1 MPKMPSLLDH
11 CRRLVE
17 RQIAPGAVLL
27 REGERSGRL
36 FVLAEGT
43 LEVYRGEVQ
52 VALVSEPGAIFGEMA
67 VLLEQP
73 HTASVRAVTEA
84 RVHVV
89 EDASQFLNANPDVL
103 LPIAT
108 LLARRLQS
116 ATTYLVNLKHQFQD
130 RTDHLGMVDEVL
142 ESLTHQQD
150 ENFPPAA
157 ALPEEP

>member
-1 MPKMPSLLDH
+1 MPSLLDH
-11 CRRLVE
+11 CRGFVE

-43 LEVYRGEVQ
+43 LEVYRGDVEI
-52 VALVSEPGAIFGEMA
+52 ALVSEPGAIFGEMA
-67 VLLEQP
+67 VLLDQP

-84 RVHVV
+84 RVHVI
-89 EDASQFLNANPDVL
+89 EDASQFLNANPHVL

-116 ATTYLVNLKHQFQD
+116 ATTYLVNLKQQFQD
-130 RTDHLGMVDEVL
+130 QKDHFGMVDEVL
-142 ESLTHQQD
+142 ELLSHQQD
-150 ENFPPAA
+150 ESFPPAA
-157 ALPEEP
+157 DLPDEP

>member
-1 MPKMPSLLDH
+1 MPSLLDH
-11 CRRLVE
+11 CRRLAE
-17 RQIAPGAVLL
+17 RQIAPGADLL
-27 REGERSGRL
+27 RQGERSGRL

-43 LEVYRGEVQ
+43 LEVYRGDVQ
-52 VALVSEPGAIFGEMA
+52 IALVSEPGAIFGEMA
-67 VLLEQP
+67 VLLDQP

-84 RVHVV
+84 KVHVV
-89 EDASQFLNANPDVL
+89 EDASRFLNANPNVL

-116 ATTYLVNLKHQFQD
+116 ATTYLVNLKHQFRDQK
-130 RTDHLGMVDEVL
+130 DHLGMVDEVL

-150 ENFPPAA
+150 EDFPPAA